1 MQNLSLD
8 YNMNMSL
15 LYSKLDKAENW
26 SEYCNTDPGGQ
37 FWFWLTLSLFIIF
50 QELNRLRRAALCY
63 SYLGLLDVLANML
76 DKECH
81 KATAEVARQLQHASG
96 SLRAAPTLDLNKPI
110 TPIQD

>member
-1 MQNLSLD
+1 
-8 YNMNMSL
+8 MNIATHTL
-15 LYSKLDKAENW
+15 LQYVW
-26 SEYCNTDPGGQ
+26 WQ
-37 FWFWLTLSLFIIF
+37 FWFWLTLSLLTIF

-63 SYLGLLDVLANML
+63 SYLGLLDVLASML

-96 SLRAAPTLDLNKPI
+96 SLRASPTVDLNKPI

>member
-1 MQNLSLD
+1 MFS
-8 YNMNMSL
+8 YI
-15 LYSKLDKAENW
+15 A
-26 SEYCNTDPGGQ
+26 
-37 FWFWLTLSLFIIF
+37 FFF

-96 SLRAAPTLDLNKPI
+96 SLRAAPSLDLNKPI
-110 TPIQD
+110 TPMQD